1 MATTKALIG
10 AALHATAAWGNGFI
24 QDAKALVAAA
34 LTTADEVILHE
45 IPAGVRLTGLKIRAE
60 DLDTGTTLVANLG
73 YRSTHPNQ
81 AVAAAPS
88 YFLNASA
95 SFQAA
100 QAGWVD
106 IVFDPV
112 TFQEP
117 VQIVLKPTANATG
130 QAAGAKAIW
139 SIAHGAVVGVA

>member
-1 MATTKALIG
+1 MTTTKAMIS
-10 AALHATAAWGNGFI
+10 ALHATAAWGNAFL
-24 QDAKALVAAA
+24 QDAKALVQAA
-34 LTTADEVILHE
+34 LTTNDEVILHE
-45 IPAGVRLTGLKIRAE
+45 IPAGTRLTGLKIRAE
-60 DLDTGTTLVANLG
+60 DLDTGTTLAANLG
-73 YRSTHPNQ
+73 FRSTHPNQ
-81 AVAAAPS
+81 AVAAQPS
-88 YFLNASA
+88 YFLNAST

-106 IVFDPV
+106 IAFEPI